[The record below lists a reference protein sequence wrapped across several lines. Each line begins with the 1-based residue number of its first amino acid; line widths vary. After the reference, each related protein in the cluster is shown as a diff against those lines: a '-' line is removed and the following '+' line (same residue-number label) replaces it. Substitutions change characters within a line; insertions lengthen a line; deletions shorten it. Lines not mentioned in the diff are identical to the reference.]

1 MRKILFWSLW
11 VGFAGYAFIFAPP
24 NQPDTFELIKNLST
38 GQWEGIN
45 PLIVSLF
52 NLMGVFPLI
61 YSCLVFIDGQG
72 QKIPAWILATFS
84 FGFGAFALLPYLA
97 LREPN
102 PDFVG
107 KKNAFLKLLDS
118 RITGILL
125 SVGAI
130 VLVSYGL
137 QGGNWS
143 DFVQQWKTDR
153 FIHVMSLDFCMLCL
167 VFPAL
172 LGDDMAK
179 RDMKNPILYW
189 LVTLIPLFGPLA
201 YLSVRKPLPDDSLD
215 EVVNQQT
222 VRGESEYQRLLR
234 SMFVFEYRD
243 VKGRWFGISPALA
256 ETEKV
261 LAWEQSEYRIPAT
274 FS

>member
-1 MRKILFWSLW
+1 MRKIIFWSIW
-11 VGFAGYAFIFAPP
+11 VGFSVYAFVFAPP

-61 YSCLVFIDGQG
+61 YGCMVFIDGKN
-72 QKIPAWILATFS
+72 QKIPAWIFASFS
-84 FGFGAFALLPYLA
+84 FGVGAFALLPYLA

-107 KKNAFLKLLDS
+107 EKNTFLKLLDS

-143 DFVQQWKTDR
+143 DFFQQWKTDR
-153 FIHVMSLDFCMLCL
+153 FIHVMSLDFCLLCL
-167 VFPAL
+167 LFPAL

-179 RDMKNPILYW
+179 RGMKNPILYW

-201 YLSVRKPLPDDSLD
+201 YLSVRKPLPDNTQEELISKQKAA
-215 EVVNQQT
+215 VN
-222 VRGESEYQRLLR
+222 
-234 SMFVFEYRD
+234 
-243 VKGRWFGISPALA
+243 
-256 ETEKV
+256 
-261 LAWEQSEYRIPAT
+261 
-274 FS
+274 

>member
-1 MRKILFWSLW
+1 MRKIIFWSIW
-11 VGFAGYAFIFAPP
+11 VGFSVYAFVFAPP

-38 GQWEGIN
+38 AQWEGIN

-61 YSCLVFIDGQG
+61 YSCMMFIDGKG
-72 QKIPAWILATFS
+72 QKIPAWLFASFS
-84 FGFGAFALLPYLA
+84 FGVGAFALLPYLA
-97 LREPN
+97 LREAN

-107 KKNAFLKLLDS
+107 KKNIFIKLLDS

-125 SVGAI
+125 SIGAI

-143 DFVQQWKTDR
+143 DFFQQWQNDR

-167 VFPAL
+167 LFPAL

-179 RDMKNPILYW
+179 RNMKNQTLFW

-201 YLSVRKPLPDDSLD
+201 YLSVRKPLPDN
-215 EVVNQQT
+215 NQEELITKQQA
-222 VRGESEYQRLLR
+222 V
-234 SMFVFEYRD
+234 
-243 VKGRWFGISPALA
+243 AN
-256 ETEKV
+256 
-261 LAWEQSEYRIPAT
+261 
-274 FS
+274 